1 MYLWILFDVIVLA
14 VFIICIVCASKK
26 GFIRASYGIVSIIL
40 TMVLMLVFQDSI
52 TNAVKESAFGKNIE
66 TKIEQALLQ
75 NLSKSEEENT
85 GEETE
90 ENKLGLPDF
99 FNNLIVDKTEIIEET
114 KNNIVSETAQS
125 IAASIINI
133 VSIIVLYFI
142 IRLVLFLVL
151 KIADAVFKLPLL
163 KTVNRLGGIILGMI
177 NALFIVYILC
187 AALIWFIPGDSTGE
201 INESINQTYITK
213 YFYNDNLLL
222 KIFMK

>member
-151 KIADAVFKLPLL
+151 K
-163 KTVNRLGGIILGMI
+163 
-177 NALFIVYILC
+177 
-187 AALIWFIPGDSTGE
+187 S
-201 INESINQTYITK
+201 S
-213 YFYNDNLLL
+213 
-222 KIFMK
+222 